1 MEKAKTTK
9 NPEFQMKAVSKVVD
23 FATFRKSPD
32 AFTTGKAIPSGD
44 KVKKVSGDKDYKKLI
59 RTDLMN
65 EALKSA
71 GVTEEQIQKVNEFIQ
86 SKHPI
91 VGLRERMEAR
101 KAEKEVKPEEV
112 PAETK

>member
-1 MEKAKTTK
+1 
-9 NPEFQMKAVSKVVD
+9 MKAVSKVVD

-32 AFTTGKAIPSGD
+32 LFTTGKSVASGD

-71 GVTEEQIQKVNEFIQ
+71 GITEEQIQKVNEYID

-91 VGLRERMEAR
+91 VGLRERMEAK
-101 KAEKEVKPEEV
+101 KAEKEAVAEEKPEVAKAEEV
-112 PAETK
+112 PATK